1 LGAAKWPNS
10 DEAFKI
16 GVTELLII
24 ALKAKQE
31 STEVIADAC

>member
-1 LGAAKWPNS
+1 MAKWPNN
-10 DEAFKI
+10 DEAFKKI